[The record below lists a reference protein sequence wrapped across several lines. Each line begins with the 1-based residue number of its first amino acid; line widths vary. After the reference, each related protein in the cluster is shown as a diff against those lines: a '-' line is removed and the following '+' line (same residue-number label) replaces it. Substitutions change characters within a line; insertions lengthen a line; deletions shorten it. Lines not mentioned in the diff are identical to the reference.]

1 MNKNLVLRAVGLF
14 YLTETMNMGDES
26 LHEMDCELHQILLEL
41 NDVEIAAYQQL
52 IEYRG
57 ALVQDL

>member
-1 MNKNLVLRAVGLF
+1 MNANLVLRAVGLF

-41 NDVEIAAYQQL
+41 NDAEIAAYQQL